1 MSYTNLL
8 YHVVF
13 STKERL
19 PRLREE
25 LRPRIWEYIGGII
38 RNVEGHL
45 LAANGTLDHVH
56 LACVGSPKIAV
67 AKLVQFIKGSSSKW
81 MHETF
86 PELGDAYWQQD
97 YAAFTVSPSTLPNLL
112 AYIRDQEEHHK
123 RVDFKQEFIA
133 LLKRHGISYDERYLW
148 R

>member
-13 STKERL
+13 STKERV
-19 PRLREE
+19 PRLKEE
-25 LRPRIWEYIGGII
+25 LRPRLWEYIGGII
-38 RNVEGHL
+38 RNVNGRL

-56 LACVGSPKIAV
+56 LACLGTPKLAIASF
-67 AKLVQFIKGSSSKW
+67 VQLIKGNSSKW

-86 PELGDAYWQQD
+86 PEFNDVYWQQN
-97 YAAFTVSPSTLPNLL
+97 YAAFTVSPSTLPKLL

-123 RVDFKQEFIA
+123 KVDFKQEFIA
-133 LLKRHGISYDERYLW
+133 LLKRHGISYDERYVW
-148 R
+148 G